1 MGLRSAVAKFFGDTF
16 GGDSFLWNS
25 VGGSGG
31 RNKKQL
37 LGEYRNLVYSCVST
51 IAEDVGQYEPIFSY
65 ETKDG
70 DRIIEHPFKVLL
82 ENPNPSM
89 TQYDLF
95 ENTQSFIE
103 LTGEAFWYLEVKEQS
118 RLPVAIHTV
127 DPHRVSIEI
136 DQRTGQILYYNVLNF
151 GGTQV
156 RCELD
161 EMIHFKMFNP
171 LNPYRGLG
179 TVEAGL
185 LYIDTENEASSF
197 QKNFLANHATP
208 SGVLSIGGNISKD
221 GFDKVKKQFK
231 QQHQGPRN
239 AGKILFTKADQV
251 AFTKIGASLA
261 ELDMSALKK
270 TSQDEVRSMFRMP
283 KAMLGGSDESGLGRA
298 NVEAIEYSYSKRTID
313 PKLTRIDDTL
323 RLYCRRA
330 YKDPKLQIGHV
341 SQIPADR
348 EALRAQAK
356 ELTYTVMTQNESRGL
371 YELPPIQG
379 GDTLYAPF
387 NISPIGQEI
396 VALAK
401 SYGKLKI
408 KAPLQLAA
416 PIEKS
421 KQTQQGF
428 LKELNAIHTIAEK
441 AYDSGLSREL
451 EKQKKVVLARFH
463 NRAKALEED
472 DIDGIGPD
480 GGDDIAAFMAAITPV
495 LINAMES
502 GGSSAVTF
510 VSPDGEY
517 ILDKAL
523 RDRILKAEEKLLN
536 GYNVETAKSI
546 TRQLGVGLA
555 KGETTAELAARI
567 ETVYSEATGYR
578 AQRIATTEANR
589 AIVGATSDAYEQVGV
604 SQVEWITDGN
614 PCPECEAL
622 EGTIIDIG
630 GSFAQNDYGD
640 VEGGDLHPNCNCKLV
655 PVVDGSKSLKQIVY
669 VPQFDDTE
677 NQRLLAAL
685 AEQEEYT
692 SRLEE
697 IVGLDG
703 PIEEN

>member
-1 MGLRSAVAKFFGDTF
+1 M
-16 GGDSFLWNS
+16 
-25 VGGSGG
+25 
-31 RNKKQL
+31 
-37 LGEYRNLVYSCVST
+37 
-51 IAEDVGQYEPIFSY
+51 
-65 ETKDG
+65 
-70 DRIIEHPFKVLL
+70 
-82 ENPNPSM
+82 
-89 TQYDLF
+89 
-95 ENTQSFIE
+95 
-103 LTGEAFWYLEVKEQS
+103 
-118 RLPVAIHTV
+118 
-127 DPHRVSIEI
+127 
-136 DQRTGQILYYNVLNF
+136 
-151 GGTQV
+151 
-156 RCELD
+156 
-161 EMIHFKMFNP
+161 
-171 LNPYRGLG
+171 
-179 TVEAGL
+179 
-185 LYIDTENEASSF
+185 
-197 QKNFLANHATP
+197 
-208 SGVLSIGGNISKD
+208 
-221 GFDKVKKQFK
+221 
-231 QQHQGPRN
+231 
-239 AGKILFTKADQV
+239 
-251 AFTKIGASLA
+251 
-261 ELDMSALKK
+261 
-270 TSQDEVRSMFRMP
+270 
-283 KAMLGGSDESGLGRA
+283 
-298 NVEAIEYSYSKRTID
+298 
-313 PKLTRIDDTL
+313 
-323 RLYCRRA
+323 
-330 YKDPKLQIGHV
+330 
-341 SQIPADR
+341 
-348 EALRAQAK
+348 
-356 ELTYTVMTQNESRGL
+356 
-371 YELPPIQG
+371 
-379 GDTLYAPF
+379 
-387 NISPIGQEI
+387 
-396 VALAK
+396 
-401 SYGKLKI
+401 
-408 KAPLQLAA
+408 
-416 PIEKS
+416 
-421 KQTQQGF
+421 
-428 LKELNAIHTIAEK
+428 
-441 AYDSGLSREL
+441 
-451 EKQKKVVLARFH
+451 LARFH